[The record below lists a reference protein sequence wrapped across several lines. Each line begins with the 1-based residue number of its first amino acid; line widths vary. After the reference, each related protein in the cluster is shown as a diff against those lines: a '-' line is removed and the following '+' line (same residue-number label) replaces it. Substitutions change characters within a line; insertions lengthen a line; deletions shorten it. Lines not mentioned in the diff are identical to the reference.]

1 MKPTDSAREGDQL
14 PENEMRVD
22 LLAIVAHPDDAELLC
37 GGTLRRAAD
46 QGYRTGILD
55 LTGGEIG
62 SWGDPGT
69 RDDEASRA
77 ARILGVKNRQNAGL
91 PDGALENDPA
101 SRKVVASFIRQLRP
115 QVTII
120 HWPEGR
126 HPDHRAASRLAY
138 DAAFMAGLRN
148 APITGVPHRPYKII
162 YAQSYREEPVKPTF
176 VVDITEQIESKL
188 DAIFAFHSQFAGKTA
203 MGEIFGGAERP
214 LREQILA
221 HAAHY
226 GSLIRRP
233 YGEPFWTR
241 ETMRV
246 DDIVKVEVNSI

>member
-1 MKPTDSAREGDQL
+1 M
-14 PENEMRVD
+14 ENDEMHDDPAVD

-55 LTGGEIG
+55 LTGGETG
-62 SWGDPGT
+62 SWGTPRT
-69 RDDEASRA
+69 RGDEAQRA
-77 ARILGVKNRQNAGL
+77 ATILGIHTRRNAGL
-91 PDGALENDPA
+91 PDAALQNDPE
-101 SRKVVASFIRQLRP
+101 SRNRVATFIRELSPRT
-115 QVTII
+115 VIL

-126 HPDHRAASRLAY
+126 HPDHTAASRLAY
-138 DAAFMAGLRN
+138 DAAFIAGLRN
-148 APITGVPHRPYKII
+148 APIPGEPHRPHKII
-162 YAQSYREEPVKPTF
+162 YAQAYREEAVKPTF
-176 VVDITEQIESKL
+176 VVDITDQIDAKL
-188 DAIFAFHSQFAGKTA
+188 DAIFAFHSQFSGKTA

-241 ETMRV
+241 ETIRV
-246 DDIVKVEVNSI
+246 DDIVKLEVNSI

>member
-1 MKPTDSAREGDQL
+1 MTPAPAHRPDDQATT
-14 PENEMRVD
+14 VD

-55 LTGGEIG
+55 LTGGESG
-62 SWGDPGT
+62 SWGDPKT
-69 RDDEASRA
+69 RRQEADRA
-77 ARILGVKNRQNAGL
+77 AQALGLHTRQNAGL
-91 PDGALENDPA
+91 PDGSLQNDPE
-101 SRKVVASFIRQLRP
+101 SRQVVAQLVRQLKPR
-115 QVTII
+115 VVIL

-126 HPDHRAASRLAY
+126 HPDHRAASSLAY
-138 DAAFMAGLRN
+138 DAAFLAGLRN
-148 APITGVPHRPYKII
+148 APIAGEPHRPHKII
-162 YAQSYREEPVKPTF
+162 YAQAYREEPVKPTF
-176 VVDITEQIESKL
+176 VVDITDQIEAKL
-188 DAIFAFHSQFAGKTA
+188 DAIFAFHSQFAGKSA

-233 YGEPFWTR
+233 FGEPFWTR
-241 ETMRV
+241 ETMSV
-246 DDIVKVEVNSI
+246 DDVVQLAVNSI

>member
-1 MKPTDSAREGDQL
+1 MNQDG
-14 PENEMRVD
+14 NVD

-37 GGTLRRAAD
+37 GGTLRKAAD

-55 LTGGEIG
+55 LTGGETG
-62 SWGDPGT
+62 SWGDPEI
-69 RDDEASRA
+69 RRQEAQNA
-77 ARILGVKNRQNAGL
+77 ARILGLHNRLSAGL
-91 PDGALENDPA
+91 PDGALQNNPE
-101 SRKVVASFIRQLRP
+101 SRNRVAQLIRQLRP
-115 QVTII
+115 RVAIL

-126 HPDHRAASRLAY
+126 HPDHRIASSLAY
-138 DAAFMAGLRN
+138 DAAFTAGLRN
-148 APITGVPHRPYKII
+148 APIDGEPHRPYKII
-162 YAQSYREEPVKPTF
+162 YAQAYREEPVKPTF
-176 VVDITEQIESKL
+176 VVDITTQIEQKL

-233 YGEPFWTR
+233 FGEPFWTP
-241 ETMRV
+241 ETMNV
-246 DDIVKVEVNSI
+246 HDVVKLEVNSF